1 MEKSSEIDIKNKL
14 VEYGERVFNSDKQNV
29 HYFVGEEEEEVNEFL
44 NDLEN
49 YPHAFLIACLCD
61 KQIKAER
68 AWKIP
73 FKLKKRIGNFEFS
86 NLFKLTEKQL
96 IKYFLKPSPLHRFKN
111 EMAKNTYS
119 AIQRI
124 GDKYAGDASKIW
136 KGIPSSAEVVY
147 RFLEF
152 NGMGPKIATMATNI
166 LARDLKI
173 RFKDYYS
180 LDISADSHV
189 KRVFWRLGLVK
200 ENPKPEEVIYK
211 ARGLYPKYPGI
222 LDISCWKIGRKW
234 CGPKEKKCDKCF
246 MNNVCPSKV

>member
-1 MEKSSEIDIKNKL
+1 MKKHSEIDIKNKL
-14 VEYGERVFNSDKQNV
+14 VEYGEEVFNSDKQNV

-73 FKLKKRIGNFEFS
+73 FDLRKRIGNFEFN
-86 NLFKLTEKQL
+86 NLFKLTEKQI

-111 EMAKNTYS
+111 EMAKNIYS
-119 AIQRI
+119 AIQKI
-124 GDKYAGDASKIW
+124 GKKYNGNASNIW
-136 KGIPSSAEVVY
+136 SNKPSSAEVVS
-147 RFLEF
+147 RFLDF
-152 NGMGPKIATMATNI
+152 DGFGPKLATMASNL
-166 LARDLKI
+166 LARELKVK
-173 RFKDYYS
+173 FSDYYS
-180 LDISADSHV
+180 IDISVDRHV
-189 KRVFWRLGLVK
+189 RRVFYRLGLTK
-200 ENPKPEEVIYK
+200 KKSTTEQVIYK
-211 ARGLYPKYPGI
+211 ARALNPEFPGMI
-222 LDISCWKIGRKW
+222 DSPCYVIGKNW